1 MSFIQS
7 LTLTKQ
13 DKSKHNNPLIQK
25 KSKLIERINEQIQL
39 AKNSAYAPLHKKRIK
54 RDDGSTAVI
63 EVHKKLKRW
72 WHIGLDGKVELV
84 IRNGNKPLELSKGKD
99 AISLNSVADV
109 EPTLVALKQAVL
121 DGELDELLLPT
132 QVKR

>member
-13 DKSKHNNPLIQK
+13 DKSKHSNPLTQK

-39 AKNSAYAPLHKKRIK
+39 ANNSAYAPLHKKRIK

-99 AISLNSVADV
+99 AISLNSVAEV
-109 EPTLVALKQAVL
+109 EPTLVALKQAVI
-121 DGELDELLLPT
+121 DGELDELLLPN
-132 QVKR
+132 QVNR